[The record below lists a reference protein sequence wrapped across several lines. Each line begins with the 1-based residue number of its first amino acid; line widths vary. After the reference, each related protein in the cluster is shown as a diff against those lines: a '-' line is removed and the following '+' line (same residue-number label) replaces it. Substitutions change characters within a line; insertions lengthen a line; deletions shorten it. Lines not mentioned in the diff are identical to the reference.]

1 MAIPPNNPLH
11 RSFVTQKRTGRF
23 CILDPVPILETF
35 LSEPTPWRHQD
46 RPRNVLLK
54 TGAGQLDI
62 VRPVCCRRSI
72 NTMICLFPC
81 LPISEEVRIEGGY
94 FVPSRQD
101 FGVCE
106 TAAVY
111 IPRNRAVRNHPD
123 VGDRQPRRLDGGKP
137 GHQRGRGD
145 QGAGSGQDLR
155 DVVPG
160 NGAFEL
166 QGESRV
172 LGIAGQF
179 RLTLESLKSIVR
191 DADSADQ
198 FTVSDSSG
206 KSTPGVQKLALGYTY
221 ECPRG
226 DRDEYTTTLDV
237 RVGHTTV
244 KLPVKDTSRAWRFQR
259 MPRGKASKSA

>member
-1 MAIPPNNPLH
+1 MEFAKPPRFISL
-11 RSFVTQKRTGRF
+11 VTVPFATIRT
-23 CILDPVPILETF
+23 LE
-35 LSEPTPWRHQD
+35 
-46 RPRNVLLK
+46 
-54 TGAGQLDI
+54 I
-62 VRPVCCRRSI
+62 VS
-72 NTMICLFPC
+72 
-81 LPISEEVRIEGGY
+81 
-94 FVPSRQD
+94 
-101 FGVCE
+101 
-106 TAAVY
+106 
-111 IPRNRAVRNHPD
+111 
-123 VGDRQPRRLDGGKP
+123 
-137 GHQRGRGD
+137 RGD
-145 QGAGSGQDLR
+145 WMGANLVTSAGGEIKGL
-155 DVVPG
+155 VPAKTYVTWFRG